1 MKVVIP
7 SDLVT
12 LSWGNLP
19 FMEAIQ
25 MIASRFK
32 WINENEIN
40 FVNERN
46 LDTIFEIVGSELKL
60 ISTVKIDNLYENTT
74 ERNSAHLFL

>member
-1 MKVVIP
+1 
-7 SDLVT
+7 
-12 LSWGNLP
+12 
-19 FMEAIQ
+19 

-46 LDTIFEIVGSELKL
+46 LDTIFKIVGNELKL

-74 ERNSAHLFL
+74 ERNSAHLLL